1 MSIPGHMIPLSN
13 QYPAAIVRPNGQVVR
28 HNPLYSDQLADVD
41 VLEIFQALHFSG
53 HRSQV
58 HVTPQGTLLK
68 ARLITLN
75 EKAGPYDSDALLLE
89 WTPMG
94 EAEMRLAFFQIISK
108 AVNASLIL
116 DEIFDTLAE
125 EIQRFIP
132 YASGTI
138 VILDDTQNITK
149 VVVKLD
155 ETGQAHI
162 QGDVQEFVGYD
173 SLMSDLLHQ
182 PQSLILHRQPELEVK
197 PSLIADAAQETNL
210 VVPLIAKG
218 YVIGFI
224 NLAGG
229 DFSPESINLL
239 EDISEQLAVAVEN
252 ARLYWQTQNQASREF
267 LINHITKAIRTS
279 LDIET
284 ILQTTV
290 DEVGRVLGVSRC
302 IISYWGRLAES
313 ADALAFHQ
321 CFQYTLP
328 GISPIGNTAQLAQF
342 EHRLFRN
349 RQDNSGQY
357 NPFVLNDVRDYT
369 FDDGLFELCGLK
381 SLAVFPIQLAPDGAF
396 VGTISLQ
403 QCDTFRAWVS
413 DDIDLLTALAEHMSV
428 ALHQANLFHETEQQ
442 RQQLEVALL
451 ELQQTQMHLVQSEK
465 MAVLGQFV
473 AGIAHEVNTP
483 LGTIMANEDTV
494 LKCIETLSG
503 TGCSEVDRDK
513 YKRVASDLL
522 GLNRMATERIEEI
535 VKNLRN
541 FARLDESDMK
551 DVDLHEGLEATLML
565 AQRSLAGHI
574 TVEKRFGNL
583 PAVTCFAGL
592 LNQVFLNL
600 LVNAIQTINEK
611 RERLPTHQGHIIL
624 TTTYDPSAESVAIA
638 VTDNG
643 MGIDE
648 AHRAKVFDPGFT
660 TKGVGVG
667 TGLGLALCY
676 KIVEKHHGAIHVE
689 STVGHGTTMTVEI
702 PVYPPKPTN
711 S

>member
-218 YVIGFI
+218 YV
-224 NLAGG
+224 
-229 DFSPESINLL
+229 
-239 EDISEQLAVAVEN
+239 
-252 ARLYWQTQNQASREF
+252 
-267 LINHITKAIRTS
+267 
-279 LDIET
+279 
-284 ILQTTV
+284 
-290 DEVGRVLGVSRC
+290 
-302 IISYWGRLAES
+302 
-313 ADALAFHQ
+313 
-321 CFQYTLP
+321 
-328 GISPIGNTAQLAQF
+328 
-342 EHRLFRN
+342 
-349 RQDNSGQY
+349 
-357 NPFVLNDVRDYT
+357 
-369 FDDGLFELCGLK
+369 
-381 SLAVFPIQLAPDGAF
+381 
-396 VGTISLQ
+396 
-403 QCDTFRAWVS
+403 
-413 DDIDLLTALAEHMSV
+413 
-428 ALHQANLFHETEQQ
+428 
-442 RQQLEVALL
+442 
-451 ELQQTQMHLVQSEK
+451 
-465 MAVLGQFV
+465 
-473 AGIAHEVNTP
+473 
-483 LGTIMANEDTV
+483 
-494 LKCIETLSG
+494 
-503 TGCSEVDRDK
+503 
-513 YKRVASDLL
+513 
-522 GLNRMATERIEEI
+522 
-535 VKNLRN
+535 
-541 FARLDESDMK
+541 
-551 DVDLHEGLEATLML
+551 
-565 AQRSLAGHI
+565 
-574 TVEKRFGNL
+574 
-583 PAVTCFAGL
+583 
-592 LNQVFLNL
+592 
-600 LVNAIQTINEK
+600 
-611 RERLPTHQGHIIL
+611 
-624 TTTYDPSAESVAIA
+624 
-638 VTDNG
+638 
-643 MGIDE
+643 
-648 AHRAKVFDPGFT
+648 
-660 TKGVGVG
+660 
-667 TGLGLALCY
+667 
-676 KIVEKHHGAIHVE
+676 
-689 STVGHGTTMTVEI
+689 
-702 PVYPPKPTN
+702 
-711 S
+711 